1 MPTTGWRR
9 RQPHAAAAAAAATAT
24 ATASPVAVPGFEAGA
39 RDSRPSSS
47 SGAGQL
53 QQTAPGGGG
62 GGGTAE
68 RPEAAATRISKGW
81 GGRGR
86 AGAGGSSS
94 GVGSGGRRRSFV
106 TAFGAAAV
114 SAAACVLLLCCGL
127 LVLVPTP
134 TTAAPAAGAAAGAA
148 GGLSAGALSRAAAA
162 LQGAPV
168 DPTALPV
175 ELNPSVMVLGEF
187 DWVPYQVA
195 PPYTSRCTDMVD
207 RAKKVAGGS
216 RVNFVPTHYWK
227 DRDEDG
233 SIDSFC
239 YMDSTMTCLNHDGPS
254 VASFRAGME
263 LCFRRAVE
271 EGLGVSLVPHLDDGG
286 KTAAWRNGLV
296 FNPNKAYGGLSY
308 AQVMLEPLVDALAA
322 ALAAKPDWV
331 QPLPVWM
338 ALQGEMSATV
348 LRYPHEYTQLLSEL
362 KERLLRRMR
371 AAGASEAYVAA
382 QRELTQVGVSFN
394 FNKVLQVNTGGGAGG
409 GSAASVLS
417 RFLGFGPFAAA
428 TSSLTAFMGRGLLAA
443 SQLLPQ
449 RADGSSSSG
458 GVSSGSSSSGGLQAI
473 RRQPEES
480 SKAALVAAEG
490 AAPGAATTHGHD
502 HRHDGKEHD
511 GNKHDGKEAKEVGQA
526 KSAEAAARAVTPH
539 RIQAAASSAAAGSQD
554 LHAAAPRRRRD
565 LLQAAAAKPA
575 AVVPTT
581 AAAAAA
587 AAASSTAP
595 GPGSSAGKIDILA
608 LGALFEAIDF
618 LGISA
623 YAALDDPDFPMT
635 ALQNAAFTYFGEMRD
650 QVGLDVSAIL
660 KRRNLDLHYSEFGLG
675 GGNSPLG
682 TTPARTPEAAAR
694 MPFYG
699 VWGAY
704 AGPATD
710 PWAPPQ
716 MRAFL
721 HSFFAKTL
729 SWLAVGG
736 GPTYKISHC
745 FLWGMGSW
753 DVLGIYPESTTP
765 SGSFRDPQLVQ
776 AVTAHNTRAVALAPP
791 RSSST
796 PAAAKAAAAPTP
808 PAAMQAYSDN
818 TQQAGK

>member
-239 YMDSTMTCLNHDGPS
+239 YMD
-254 VASFRAGME
+254 R
-263 LCFRRAVE
+263 
-271 EGLGVSLVPHLDDGG
+271 
-286 KTAAWRNGLV
+286 TAAWRNGLV

-635 ALQNAAFTYFGEMRD
+635 VSVPCKTRPSPTSGRCATRWDWMFPPSSSAATWTYTTASSVWAAATARWAPHPPAPRRRRRACPSTACGAPTRD
-650 QVGLDVSAIL
+650 PPPTPGRRRRCGPSCTASSPKPSAGWQWEEAPPTRSL
-660 KRRNLDLHYSEFGLG
+660 TASCGAWAPG
-675 GGNSPLG
+675 TCWASTPSPPPPPAPSG
-682 TTPARTPEAAAR
+682 TPSWCRPSQPTTPA
-694 MPFYG
+694 
-699 VWGAY
+699 
-704 AGPATD
+704 
-710 PWAPPQ
+710 PW
-716 MRAFL
+716 R
-721 HSFFAKTL
+721 
-729 SWLAVGG
+729 W
-736 GPTYKISHC
+736 
-745 FLWGMGSW
+745 
-753 DVLGIYPESTTP
+753 
-765 SGSFRDPQLVQ
+765 R
-776 AVTAHNTRAVALAPP
+776 R
-791 RSSST
+791 
-796 PAAAKAAAAPTP
+796 PAAAAHPPPPKPRRPPRRRPPCRPTATTRSRRASRGGWLVAVAVAVAVEALASALAWP
-808 PAAMQAYSDN
+808 VWYVDKSGGA
-818 TQQAGK
+818 TW